1 MFNKSS
7 IIRSSTL
14 QITYTANGHTG
25 GVSVGFSTLYYND
38 NIYTFPCLQHAVS
51 SYYTYYIVYKLSYF
65 ITGIM
70 TISGSHT
77 LLNFVRLKNEVN
89 LFSPFMSN
97 ITHD

>member
-70 TISGSHT
+70 TISGT
-77 LLNFVRLKNEVN
+77 YFAKFRPLYIEVN
-89 LFSPFMSN
+89 LFLPIMSN
-97 ITHD
+97 ITHN